1 MNLQNQLMN
10 LSHDLKDYIVT
21 NNFLILFTSI
31 CIVLTIMS
39 IIYILIFIGNE
50 KKNKIVY
57 RITLFLSI
65 ISTIY
70 SLYTFY
76 LNKKTVRERKLI
88 RNVIEKIDKEK
99 IKKFDSNELFI
110 KEDGKYILKISLDD
124 YNILSR
130 KDGKINIIVDTN
142 KIEKIYL
149 KNFN

>member
-1 MNLQNQLMN
+1 M
-10 LSHDLKDYIVT
+10 K
-21 NNFLILFTSI
+21 
-31 CIVLTIMS
+31 
-39 IIYILIFIGNE
+39 